1 MTDSLAKAGSTQHF
15 FARAAGMLVRLT
27 GWRRYLAAAMLGA
40 VASAA
45 LPPAHLV
52 PVLWPAFVGL
62 LWLLDG
68 IERPH
73 GAFLVGW
80 AFGTG
85 HFLAGLYWVGIAFL
99 VDAEQFA
106 ALIPLAVGALAAGVG
121 LFPGFAALAVWA
133 SRCRG
138 LGRVLLLAVAWLATE
153 WVRSWL
159 FTGFPW
165 NLIGSV
171 WVFSDAMLQLGAFTG
186 VWGLSLV
193 TVLTAAAPSTLGDAA
208 ARPLKRWVPT
218 CVSLLA
224 LALVWSGGAL
234 RLAAAPV
241 PGSDAVPGVMLRL
254 VQPGIDQSS
263 KWQAQLRS
271 QNIADQMTM
280 SARKT
285 TDDITHIVWSETA
298 ITYSLADDPDLRR
311 VLAQIVPRDGLLL
324 SGAVRRSASAGRLRL
339 WNSLHALDSS
349 GEIRGTYDK
358 FHLVPFGE
366 YIPYRSLFGFAK
378 LTQGR
383 IDFTPG
389 PGPRTLELPGLPP
402 VGQLICYE
410 VIFPGRV
417 TEPGRRPAWLLNVTN
432 DAWFGTSSG
441 PYQHF
446 ASVRLRTVEEGLPA
460 VRVANTGISA
470 VVDSY
475 GRVLHRLGLNRVG
488 AIDSSLPRP
497 ADART
502 LYSRVGN
509 WMVLILIAI
518 FAAPAFVLRLFYNS

>member
-1 MTDSLAKAGSTQHF
+1 MTDSLAAAGPTRHF
-15 FARAAGMLVRLT
+15 FARLAGVLAGLA
-27 GWRRYLAAAMLGA
+27 GWRRYLAAAVFGA
-40 VASAA
+40 VASTA
-45 LPPAHLV
+45 LPPTHLL
-52 PVLWPAFVGL
+52 PLLWPAFVGL

-68 IERPH
+68 SERPRS
-73 GAFLVGW
+73 AFLVGW

-106 ALIPLAVGALAAGVG
+106 ALIPLAVGALGAGMG
-121 LFPGFAALAVWA
+121 LFPGLAALVVWV

-138 LGRVLLLAVAWLATE
+138 LGRVLLLAAVWVATE
-153 WVRSWL
+153 WVRSWFL
-159 FTGFPW
+159 TGFPW

-171 WVFSDAMLQLGAFTG
+171 WVFSDAMLQLGALTG

-193 TVLTAAAPSTLGDAA
+193 TVLAAAAPATLGDAA

-224 LALVWSGGAL
+224 LALVWSAGAV
-234 RLAAAPV
+234 RLAAAPA
-241 PGSDAVPGVMLRL
+241 PGSETVPGVMLRL
-254 VQPGIDQSS
+254 VQPSIDQSS
-263 KWQAQLRS
+263 KWDAQRRS

-280 SARKT
+280 SVRKT
-285 TDDITHIVWSETA
+285 KDDITHIIWSETA
-298 ITYSLADDPDLRR
+298 ITYSLADDPDLKR
-311 VLAQIVPRDGLLL
+311 VLARIVPPGGLLL
-324 SGAVRRSASAGRLRL
+324 SGAMRRSASAGRLRL
-339 WNSLHALDSS
+339 WNSLHALDPS

-378 LTQGR
+378 LTRGR
-383 IDFTPG
+383 MDFSSG

-402 VGQLICYE
+402 VGPLICYE
-410 VIFPGRV
+410 VIFPGQV

-446 ASVRLRTVEEGLPA
+446 ASVRLRAVEEGLPA

-470 VVDSY
+470 VVDGY
-475 GRVLHRLGLNRVG
+475 GRVLQRLGLNRVG
-488 AIDSSLPRP
+488 AIDSPLPRP
-497 ADART
+497 VEVRT
-502 LYSRVGN
+502 LYSQIGN
-509 WMVLILIAI
+509 WMIPILITIFAVPALIL
-518 FAAPAFVLRLFYNS
+518 RLLYNS